1 MPRLRMLPGEHG
13 RISERASG
21 GRFYAATYVR
31 DSDGRRRR
39 VERSSNKSVED
50 ARRIL
55 QRYLMVRRT
64 PPSGQLVTGRTTLAE
79 LFEMWLQAKEL
90 EDGIKPQ
97 TADAYRAVWRAHGAG
112 ELGALRVTELQTGRA
127 NKHLKGMGP
136 TTQA

>member
-1 MPRLRMLPGEHG
+1 
-13 RISERASG
+13 
-21 GRFYAATYVR
+21 
-31 DSDGRRRR
+31 
-39 VERSSNKSVED
+39 
-50 ARRIL
+50 
-55 QRYLMVRRT
+55 MVRRT